1 MPWRAKI
8 SILGLYHAEPTLFE
22 DLQLPT
28 YTDDEN
34 VSHDYISKDALV
46 NNLLME
52 LAELEV
58 IYPDPEFMKEA
69 IAMWSASRLPV
80 WKRVALV
87 LFEDYDP
94 FVNIKRH
101 EDRTITQTRDLAGSS
116 SSQYNVNAWDDQSE
130 NGVQTNT
137 ASGSSTDTGTVTTH
151 EVFDVAGDSAITDA
165 QDVARNEIELR
176 SAYNLIDYIIN
187 DFKKRF
193 CLMVY

>member
-1 MPWRAKI
+1 MPWKAKI

-34 VSHDYISKDALV
+34 VSHDYISKDVLV

-116 SSQYNVNAWDDQSE
+116 SSQYNANAWDDQSE